1 MATIFASATRT
12 QAVATYNSDAFTL
25 TQQAHGLWYHLNV
38 SAIGTT
44 PTLDLKMQIWDD
56 AVSTWEDYTDWEGN
70 VVSFPQKTTVSE
82 DTCVVYPSSA
92 SMVEA
97 THPRATARYYA
108 VAHPRRFRWVATV
121 GDAGGD
127 TITFS
132 LASAPLA

>member
-25 TQQAHGLWYHLNV
+25 TQQARGLWYHLDITAV
-38 SAIGTT
+38 GTT

-56 AVSTWEDYTDWEGN
+56 ATASWEDYKDWEGN
-70 VVSFPQKTTVSE
+70 TVAFAQKSTVSE
-82 DTCVVYPSSA
+82 DDLVLYPSSA
-92 SMVEA
+92 AQLAAAQPAA
-97 THPRATARYYA
+97 TNPRFASP
-108 VAHPRRFRWVATV
+108 HPRRFRWVATV